1 MPVVAIPERD
11 EKEFQALLSELQLDR
26 SQFTLKLTEHRA
38 ATFGPRVKTIK
49 ISWTDILEAEYSAS
63 EPTSW
68 VEQLF
73 ADFENGLIPSI
84 LAESRAAHNAATNSI
99 A

>member
-26 SQFTLKLTEHRA
+26 SQFTLKLTEHPA
-38 ATFGPRVKTIK
+38 ATFGPRVKTIR

-68 VEQLF
+68 VKQF
-73 ADFENGLIPSI
+73 SDDFENGLIPSI
-84 LAESRAAHNAATNSI
+84 LADSRPAHNAAANSV

>member
-26 SQFTLKLTEHRA
+26 SQFTLKLTEHPA

-49 ISWTDILEAEYSAS
+49 ISWKDMLEAEYGAA

-68 VEQLF
+68 VEKF
-73 ADFENGLIPSI
+73 SADFKNGLIPSI
-84 LAESRAAHNAATNSI
+84 LADSRPAHNAAANTAS
-99 A
+99 